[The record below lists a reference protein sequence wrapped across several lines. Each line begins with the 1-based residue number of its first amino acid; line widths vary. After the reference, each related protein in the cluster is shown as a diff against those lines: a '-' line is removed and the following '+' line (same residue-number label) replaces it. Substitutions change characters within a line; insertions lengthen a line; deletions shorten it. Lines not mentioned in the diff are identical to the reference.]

1 MLLQALIMRRGIG
14 QTRAVVPP
22 RVRGRIVHIERERA
36 RVRGRVV
43 RAFTHVKIFTSS
55 VNTKVK
61 QQPLQVRSE

>member
-14 QTRAVVPP
+14 QTRAVVPV

-43 RAFTHVKIFTSS
+43 RAFTHVKIFTS
-55 VNTKVK
+55 
-61 QQPLQVRSE
+61 